1 MCILYMAE
9 PSSAAEW
16 RQAFSE
22 TVLEL
27 EFRQWPDVG
36 DPRDVEY
43 LIAWKPMPQQMEQ
56 FPNLKVLY
64 SAGAGVD
71 QFDLSQLPE
80 RVSLVRLVDSSMAEI
95 MAEYV
100 LFAVL
105 ALHRD
110 ILTYQISQRERCWAP
125 LPIIPATERR
135 VGIMGVGSL
144 GRIALHRLEPLG
156 FQLSAWNRSL
166 REVPGG
172 RCYVGDEQLSEF
184 LGQCDILVNL
194 LPLTP
199 ETTGILNSSTLSQ
212 LPHGAGLVN
221 VARGAHVVEEDLL
234 KALDSGK
241 IGGAVLDVLN
251 HEPPSDEHPF
261 WRHQRVLLTPHI
273 ASNVQVKGAV
283 AAIARNLYRE
293 RKGLPLL
300 NTVDRSKGY

>member
-43 LIAWKPMPQQMEQ
+43 LIAWKPMPRLMEQ

-71 QFDLSQLPE
+71 QFDLSDLPE
-80 RVSLVRLVDSSMAEI
+80 HVSLVRLVDGTMADI

-100 LFAVL
+100 IFAVL

-110 ILTYQISQRERCWAP
+110 MLDYQISQRDRAWAP
-125 LPIIPATERR
+125 LPIIPACERR
-135 VGIMGVGSL
+135 VGVMGL
-144 GRIALHRLEPLG
+144 GNLGQVALERLQPLG
-156 FQLSAWNRSL
+156 FQLSAWNRSPKD
-166 REVPGG
+166 VPGG
-172 RCYVGDEQLSEF
+172 RCFVGVEQLHEF
-184 LGQCDILVNL
+184 LGQCDILINL

-199 ETTGILNSSTLSQ
+199 ETTGILNANTLGA
-212 LPHGAGLVN
+212 LPMGAGIVN
-221 VARGAHVVEEDLL
+221 VGRGAHVIEKDLL
-234 KALDSGK
+234 AALDTGK
-241 IGGAVLDVLN
+241 VGGAVLDVLDQ
-251 HEPPSDEHPF
+251 EPPQPDHPF
-261 WRHQRVLLTPHI
+261 WRHPRVLLTPHI

-283 AAIARNLYRE
+283 DVVARNVYRE
-293 RKGLPLL
+293 RRGLQLL